1 MKSLFVRRMVSALMA
16 AVSTLTVAACL
27 ANKTDTSEEFRI
39 GPFCEYSAAELS
51 VQEEGYEVG
60 WRNASFGSDY
70 LAVLGIGYN
79 DKIREAEDRWYDSM
93 GTSDFKVLPTDE
105 EGNICVTLKEL
116 YFFTSGGEYITKVD
130 LDKVQG
136 LSQEIPCI
144 VTDSDDHVHAI
155 VCPADIE
162 TNQLYYYDLEF
173 DPDGELISST
183 NLGFDRHVDVYDCC
197 YASDGNVY
205 FNCTDQETY
214 SGVIYSFS
222 DTGELKSAADCN
234 YPVKSFVSLNGT
246 DYVFACPYDSE
257 NDVST
262 PCLIPVESVFEGN
275 TDNSIVL
282 PDMFADADDIV
293 ATEKGLFVSDHSG
306 ICCYDTETEERAVI
320 LDSVSSPCPYLPYYF
335 SVEPD
340 GTLIYLGSD
349 GLNDGL
355 FLVKCAPTEK
365 DPMEGREKLIIAGVG
380 INEDPVILN
389 MVKVFNMENTG
400 YYFEIHDYAEGGGEA
415 DDLTPYYEAFMEDIR
430 YSHITDDA
438 PDIIV
443 DPYNILPLSEISNSS
458 FLIDLSPYVNSMN
471 ISLIPWYDGLYDDS
485 QYTVFLSYYLNLLAV
500 DDSSDLIN
508 DADAV
513 TYTDYET
520 LAQGEGYQGNSII
533 GTNKTDYL
541 TSIVRMR
548 IRDFYNIDTNE
559 VRFDT
564 EEFRSL
570 LEWINDN
577 VNDNEESLISLG
589 NGAFAQQELIADAN
603 QMIFDR
609 ESIASSNVSY
619 IGFPAEDKSLIAA
632 YPQYYFAITADCKH
646 PDVAWTLISMGYND
660 TYQNILSRTSFPVNS
675 IVENGLRD
683 SRFEEIEDETM
694 RARYTD
700 KINSLIDSVNCVVVS
715 NDDLSSIL
723 TEESGAYF
731 YGDVSLDVAID
742 RIQNRATLVM
752 SEKYT

>member
-1 MKSLFVRRMVSALMA
+1 MHCLLVRRIVSVLVATVSAL
-16 AVSTLTVAACL
+16 TVAGCF
-27 ANKTDTSEEFRI
+27 ANRPDATEEFKL
-39 GPFCEYSAAELS
+39 GPFYEYTATELS
-51 VQEEGYEVG
+51 VQEDGYEVG
-60 WRNASFGSDY
+60 WRDAAFGSDY
-70 LAVLGIGYN
+70 CAVLGIGYN
-79 DKIREAEDRWYDSM
+79 DAIREAEDLWYDSM

-105 EGNICVTLKEL
+105 EGNVCVTLKEL
-116 YFFTSGGEYITKVD
+116 FFFDSDGGFITKVD

-136 LSQEIPCI
+136 YSREIPCI
-144 VTDSDDHVHAI
+144 QTDGEDHVHAI
-155 VCPADIE
+155 VCNGDIE
-162 TNQLYYYDLEF
+162 TGRLYYYDLEF
-173 DPDGELISST
+173 DSKGELISNT

-197 YASDGNVY
+197 YASNGNIY
-205 FNCTDQETY
+205 YYCTDNETY
-214 SGVIYSFS
+214 SGLIYSFS
-222 DTGELKSAADCN
+222 KAGEMQSVTEYQ
-234 YPVKSFVSLNGT
+234 YPVKSFVSMNGN
-246 DYVFACPYDSE
+246 DYVFTCLYDSE
-257 NDVST
+257 NDVSNA
-262 PCLIPVESVFEGN
+262 CLIPVGSALDGN
-275 TDNSIVL
+275 TDNIIMLPEQFIESQYIVVT
-282 PDMFADADDIV
+282 D
-293 ATEKGLFVSDHSG
+293 KGLFTGSETG
-306 ICCYDTETEERAVI
+306 IYCYNIETEEI
-320 LDSVSSPCPYLPYYF
+320 SMIMDSVSSQCPYDPYYF
-335 SVEPD
+335 SAKPD
-340 GTLIYLGSD
+340 GTLVYLGNDS
-349 GLNDGL
+349 LNNGL
-355 FLVKCAPTEK
+355 FLVHCIPTDK
-365 DPMEGREKLIIAGVG
+365 NPMEGREKLIIAGVD

-389 MVKVFNMENTG
+389 MVKVFNMENTE
-400 YYFEIHDYAEGGGEA
+400 YYFEIRDYGAGESE
-415 DDLTPYYEAFMEDIR
+415 DLTSSYEGFMDDIR
-430 YSHITDDA
+430 YSHITDEA

-458 FLIDLSPYVNSMN
+458 FLIDLSPYVNSMD

-520 LAQGEGYQGNSII
+520 LAQGEGYSGNSII

-632 YPQYYFAITADCKH
+632 YPQYCFAITADCKH

-660 TYQNILSRTSFPVNS
+660 IYQNILSRTSFPVNS
-675 IVENGLRD
+675 IIENGLRA

-752 SEKYT
+752 SEEYT